1 MTEISLPEA
10 PDLTPTVRRT
20 SVSGVSAP
28 EELGTAYEHF
38 RVIDKPIKRHDYPP
52 VGRTSVSGIPARE
65 APDVREKDFHVINKP
80 IKRHD
85 AREKIAG
92 ATRYAADFSVEGMLH
107 TRLVRSPV
115 PSARVAGRDVTEA
128 LQIPGVVAVLLGE
141 DVPNNDVWVDIP
153 GHTTE
158 LSTMKANMKILATDR
173 VRYQGEPVAL
183 IVAETED
190 VLADAEAA
198 VRVEYEDLPGVYD
211 PEEALK
217 DGAPLVH
224 DTGNLLAE
232 WTIDRGDVDA
242 AFASADVLV
251 EGAYTTQFADHAYLE
266 TEAGI
271 AWADDNGV
279 INIRVSTQVIEH
291 FRDVARILG
300 VPDSKVR
307 VIAPYVGGGF
317 GGKEDMTVEPYVA
330 LVAHRFHRPARM
342 LWTRQE
348 SLLARPKRHRMTLR
362 YRTAARQDGMLLGH
376 DVEIIADGGAYAYLS
391 ALVLLYSSVTA
402 GGPYRV
408 PNMRLR
414 ARAVYTNHPP
424 CSAFRGFG
432 AMQVVWGYEAQMD
445 KLAQAL
451 EMDPGEIRKRNAIR
465 QGDEL
470 PVGQPIE
477 TKVWLAETIDAVYEA
492 AGELPA
498 PSGGP
503 NARDARS
510 RFRVGRGIASNIQ
523 PYGRLVWLN
532 DSASAW
538 IGLELDGSLTIRIGV
553 PDIGGGQASALIQI
567 ASEIL
572 GVPLDRIAIHIGD
585 SALTPLAGTT
595 TATRQ
600 LYMSGNAV
608 CVAAK
613 QLRDQIL
620 QGVSQAIDEPLEA
633 LALDEHGVR
642 VLTPGVAPPG
652 SPKQTQ
658 RVPPRYPTIPLP
670 EALAF
675 CLAASIPIHALGT
688 FYGPKGAEIRRHL
701 GYPLG
706 GDRIFPDFTFGTHLV
721 DVEVDCDTGAVRV
734 LQYIAS
740 HDVGRAINPQS
751 VEGQIAGGA
760 AQGIGFAL
768 MERVVFEEGINYS
781 VGFFTY
787 PIPNALDL
795 PPIKAIILESGSG
808 LGPFSARGIGEPP
821 IGPSAPAIASA
832 IENAIGVRPTE
843 LPMTPERILE
853 LIKSREP

>member
-1 MTEISLPEA
+1 
-10 PDLTPTVRRT
+10 
-20 SVSGVSAP
+20 
-28 EELGTAYEHF
+28 
-38 RVIDKPIKRHDYPP
+38 
-52 VGRTSVSGIPARE
+52 VSGIPAPE
-65 APDVREKDFHVINKP
+65 APGKADENLRVINKP

-115 PSARVAGRDVTEA
+115 PSARVVARDVTEA

-198 VRVEYEDLPGVYD
+198 VRIEYEDLPGVYD

-232 WTIDRGDVDA
+232 WMIDRGDVDV

-271 AWADDNGV
+271 AWVDDNGV

-330 LVAHRFHRPARM
+330 LVAHRFRRPARM

-362 YRTAARQDGMLLGH
+362 YRTAARRDGMLLGH

-432 AMQVVWGYEAQMD
+432 AMQVAWGYEAQMD
-445 KLAQAL
+445 KLAQTL

-498 PSGGP
+498 PSGGGP
-503 NARDARS
+503 SARDAGPRCC
-510 RFRVGRGIASNIQ
+510 VGRGIASNIQ

-538 IGLELDGSLTIRIGV
+538 IGFELDGSLTIRIGV
-553 PDIGGGQASALIQI
+553 PDIGGGQASSLIQI

-608 CVAAK
+608 CVAAR

-620 QGVSQAIDEPLEA
+620 QGVSQAIDEAPEA

-642 VLTPGVAPPG
+642 VLTPG
-652 SPKQTQ
+652 
-658 RVPPRYPTIPLP
+658 
-670 EALAF
+670 
-675 CLAASIPIHALGT
+675 GT
-688 FYGPKGAEIRRHL
+688 

-706 GDRIFPDFTFGTHLV
+706 VVPAKQAGYP
-721 DVEVDCDTGAVRV
+721 
-734 LQYIAS
+734 
-740 HDVGRAINPQS
+740 
-751 VEGQIAGGA
+751 AGGA
-760 AQGIGFAL
+760 RLGAAAGGARL
-768 MERVVFEEGINYS
+768 GAAAGGARLGAAAGRVPSGCRLGATAGRVPSGCRLGATAGRVPSGCRLGAAAGRVSSGCRLAGRLGVPRVRRVTVSQRTNYVQQRVYGHRPRCIVEQRTAKRGRPLRRCS
-781 VGFFTY
+781 LRHPGDHCRACRCPLTESRRSQ
-787 PIPNALDL
+787 AKDL
-795 PPIKAIILESGSG
+795 QPYQEAAE
-808 LGPFSARGIGEPP
+808 
-821 IGPSAPAIASA
+821 
-832 IENAIGVRPTE
+832 
-843 LPMTPERILE
+843 
-853 LIKSREP
+853 